1 MNCLPNLHQICWSP
15 FTLYQHQQ
23 SLKSISEEKSLKPVA
38 ELQRRS
44 ACSFNSLFTLLWRTT
59 RVSDPKVREST
70 RLGSVRRC
78 KSYACSPF
86 AAPGRVTQRKALR
99 RPQCI
104 VGLISDLDTCRFQA
118 RSEGWQPKR
127 SPRSRPSSSS
137 SKTT

>member
-1 MNCLPNLHQICWSP
+1 MKELAHELSSK
-15 FTLYQHQQ
+15 FASDLLESLYSLSASK

-59 RVSDPKVREST
+59 RVCDPKVREST

-86 AAPGRVTQRKALR
+86 AAPGRVTQRSHLDLFC
-99 RPQCI
+99 RPQAARNA
-104 VGLISDLDTCRFQA
+104 LSD
-118 RSEGWQPKR
+118 
-127 SPRSRPSSSS
+127 
-137 SKTT
+137 